1 MNGGAGR
8 SGGAGPVDGGA
19 HELWSGA
26 YSKYFN
32 IPPQTQG
39 GAVETNLSLDRK

>member
-1 MNGGAGR
+1 M
-8 SGGAGPVDGGA
+8 V
-19 HELWSGA
+19 ECECVGA